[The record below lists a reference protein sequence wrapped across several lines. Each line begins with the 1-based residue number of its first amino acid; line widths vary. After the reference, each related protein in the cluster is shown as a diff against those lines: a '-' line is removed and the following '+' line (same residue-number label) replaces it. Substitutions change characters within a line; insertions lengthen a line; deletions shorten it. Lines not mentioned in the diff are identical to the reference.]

1 MADAKRNFIQNRVN
15 LPTSKTSSEISRD
28 IPPEIRARA
37 FFSARVAEAHILER
51 FRKIS
56 DAYSSGRISR
66 DEARHLLR
74 QYAVAN
80 GKDDGT
86 QALKNL
92 ASTARLN
99 LILDQNAKMAR
110 AVGQYE
116 AMHRPANLKMFP
128 YVIYRASVGSKD
140 PRGDHQKYDGMVI
153 DKRDPWL
160 KTHWP
165 PWEFGCNCDLSNC
178 TAKKAENLGVKPMT
192 PADKV
197 KIDSRSGFA
206 FDPSRA
212 FADVDASIIRDPEFR
227 AKVIDDMARRFPEVT
242 KNIYRSNAD
251 GYLEGKATELR
262 RRIKTELGQK
272 VFPDQ
277 PKTFLTGEALEHAE
291 KQARQAVPAEI
302 MRRTDDR
309 IAQIGLETIAPF
321 KHYSSRPED
330 SENVAIRNSGS
341 IKAVIDWSKTNVS
354 PKRKK
359 AVEELQNL
367 LDKMPKFHGTL
378 YRGCSFSSRQA
389 MNNYVEK
396 LLNEPTKLTG
406 FISTTPDPVVAYHYA
421 KAGKHR
427 VLVVIPN
434 SKNGVYFGPHS
445 THPEDEEAL
454 ISYKFYL
461 RGLKTYETDDILYVM
476 VDEVLRDDY

>member
-1 MADAKRNFIQNRVN
+1 M
-15 LPTSKTSSEISRD
+15 
-28 IPPEIRARA
+28 
-37 FFSARVAEAHILER
+37 
-51 FRKIS
+51 
-56 DAYSSGRISR
+56 
-66 DEARHLLR
+66 
-74 QYAVAN
+74 
-80 GKDDGT
+80 
-86 QALKNL
+86 
-92 ASTARLN
+92 
-99 LILDQNAKMAR
+99 
-110 AVGQYE
+110 
-116 AMHRPANLKMFP
+116 
-128 YVIYRASVGSKD
+128 
-140 PRGDHQKYDGMVI
+140 
-153 DKRDPWL
+153 
-160 KTHWP
+160 
-165 PWEFGCNCDLSNC
+165 
-178 TAKKAENLGVKPMT
+178 
-192 PADKV
+192 
-197 KIDSRSGFA
+197 
-206 FDPSRA
+206 
-212 FADVDASIIRDPEFR
+212 
-227 AKVIDDMARRFPEVT
+227 
-242 KNIYRSNAD
+242 
-251 GYLEGKATELR
+251 
-262 RRIKTELGQK
+262 
-272 VFPDQ
+272 
-277 PKTFLTGEALEHAE
+277 
-291 KQARQAVPAEI
+291 
-302 MRRTDDR
+302 
-309 IAQIGLETIAPF
+309 
-321 KHYSSRPED
+321 
-330 SENVAIRNSGS
+330 AIRNSGS